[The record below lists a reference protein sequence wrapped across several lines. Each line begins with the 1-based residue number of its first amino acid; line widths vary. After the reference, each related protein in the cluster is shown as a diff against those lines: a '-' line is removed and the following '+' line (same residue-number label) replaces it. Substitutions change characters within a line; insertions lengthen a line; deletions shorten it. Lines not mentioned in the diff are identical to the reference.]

1 MSEPSGSCIP
11 SLMAFSGTY
20 KGIRFRSLM
29 ELSVIRNLEGEGL
42 VLGTTM
48 LYEETRVPYGRDGR
62 RTYLV
67 DLTFPQMKTLIE
79 VKPSRRADNRNNRA
93 KRIAA
98 EKWCAERDWTYLIV
112 TEEEL
117 AAAGETLTLE
127 SASTTDGVM
136 MNERAL
142 RVLRRNRAS
151 RARRKRKAK

>member
-1 MSEPSGSCIP
+1 
-11 SLMAFSGTY
+11 
-20 KGIRFRSLM
+20 M

-48 LYEETRVPYGRDGR
+48 LYEVTRIPYGRDGR

-67 DLTFPQMKTLIE
+67 DLTLPQMKTLVE
-79 VKPSRRADNRNNRA
+79 VKPSSRADNRNNRA

-98 EKWCAERDWTYLIV
+98 EKWCAANGWTYLIV
-112 TEEEL
+112 TEQEL

-127 SASTTDGVM
+127 TASNVAGVM

-142 RVLRRNRAS
+142 KVLKRNRAK
-151 RARRKRKAK
+151 RERKKRRK